1 DARHRVTASAIVQVP
16 YEIRV
21 ATIFSYHSGLAA
33 TTLEG
38 MDLNFDGVNNDHTPI
53 LYRYDGLNADGTAR
67 YVDAGTCKTVNCSR
81 RAPFSQV
88 DLRVSRSFKL
98 FGHTR
103 IEALAEVFN
112 LFNATNPF
120 IPTSTN
126 RLSTAGAALA
136 TFMQPTAYAGDA
148 GQGDQ
153 RIGQLGFRIT
163 F

>member
-1 DARHRVTASAIVQVP
+1 MLRRIRLFFLPALLLATAPALAQQTVTLSGRVV
-16 YEIRV
+16 E
-21 ATIFSYHSGLAA
+21 
-33 TTLEG
+33 
-38 MDLNFDGVNNDHTPI
+38 
-53 LYRYDGLNADGTAR
+53 
-67 YVDAGTCKTVNCSR
+67 AGTCETVNCSR

-98 FGHTR
+98 FGHSR

-126 RLSTAGAALA
+126 RLTSAGASLA

-153 RIGQLGFRIT
+153 RIAQLGFRIT